1 MANCPNCGSEHIQMT
16 RETNVSWGRAVAGWA
31 LFGVVGGAVGAVT
44 GEDRNVNSCLDC
56 GTSWKAADL
65 YKTLQVI
72 KQLTDLKLDLSM
84 DNHRAFM
91 NEVIPE
97 ITIYSDSISAVNKET
112 DEHTNLKSVVEGGVS
127 VGLFVGLFLCIWI
140 WIKAG
145 GWWGF
150 LFFIFGIF
158 LVGLIGGGIAMSFYK
173 MFSGVSEE
181 KRISKINR
189 DGEEKKSKI
198 ERLFKTRVKQIKSEN
213 NILSR

>member
-97 ITIYSDSISAVNKET
+97 ITIYSDSISEVNKET
-112 DEHTNLKSVVEGGVS
+112 ELKTTSPVIFKIGVS
-127 VGLFVGLFLCIWI
+127 ISLLVGFILSIWV
-140 WIKAG
+140 WSTAG
-145 GWWGF
+145 SGWGF
-150 LFFIFGIF
+150 LFLIFGV
-158 LVGLIGGGIAMSFYK
+158 LGCYLIGGGIAILLHK
-173 MFSGVSEE
+173 IFSGTNEE
-181 KRISKINR
+181 KRISKINQ
-189 DGEEKKSKI
+189 DSEEKKSKI
-198 ERLFKTRVKQIKSEN
+198 ERLFRTRVKQMKIEN
-213 NILSR
+213 GLLSR

>member
-97 ITIYSDSISAVNKET
+97 ITIYSDSISESDKQTEQ
-112 DEHTNLKSVVEGGVS
+112 LKANPPGSNIGTLI
-127 VGLFVGLFLCIWI
+127 GLAIGFILLIWV
-140 WIKAG
+140 WITAG

-150 LFFIFGIF
+150 LFLIFGI
-158 LVGLIGGGIAMSFYK
+158 LWVGVIGGYTGIYFNK
-173 MFSGVSEE
+173 MFSGISEE

-189 DGEEKKSKI
+189 DCEEKKSKI
-198 ERLFKTRVKQIKSEN
+198 ERLFKTRVKQIKIEN